1 MVYGQFTDENKYE
14 KLTIQ
19 HNIQHMKPRIT
30 ANEKENPII
39 VGLDIGTTK
48 ICVTVGRRSGT
59 NKIELLGVG
68 KAESAGVNRGVVAN
82 IQKTVGSIREAVA
95 IAEGQSNVDIKV
107 VNVGIAGQH
116 IKSIQHRGILTKND
130 DDEIGRLDV
139 ERLISDMYKLVLPPG
154 EEIIHVLPQEFTIDN
169 EPGIK
174 EPIGMAGRRMEA
186 NFHIISGRVT
196 DIKNIKKCVDNSDL
210 EVSSLVLEP
219 LASSEAVLDE
229 EEKMA
234 GVVLVDIGGGTT
246 DVAIFHEGIIRH
258 TAVIPLGGNI
268 VTEDIRQGCAVLRN
282 QAEQLKVR
290 YGSALADE
298 NKDNEVIC
306 VPGIRGRDSKEIS
319 VKNLAFIIQARME
332 EIIEHV
338 YYEIKSSG
346 YEDKLIAGI
355 VITGGGAQLKHL
367 VQLVEYIT
375 GIDCRIGYPNE
386 YLAKTDM
393 LNKQSFDEMKS
404 PMYATSIGL
413 LIKGIQTVEEDEAT
427 QQEVVYK
434 SPDRSKV
441 KEITQTA
448 NKKESWFT
456 KIISDFIKDD
466 SGIDD
471 DSFIGK
477 K

>member
-1 MVYGQFTDENKYE
+1 
-14 KLTIQ
+14 
-19 HNIQHMKPRIT
+19 MKPRIT
-30 ANEKENPII
+30 ETEKDSPIV

-48 ICVTVGRRSGT
+48 ICVTVGRRSGL
-59 NKIELLGVG
+59 NKIELLGIG
-68 KAESAGVNRGVVAN
+68 RAESAGVNRGVVAN
-82 IQKTVGSIREAVA
+82 IQKTVQSIREAVS

-107 VNVGIAGQH
+107 VNIGVAGQH

-130 DDEIGRLDV
+130 DDEIGRIDV

-210 EVSSLVLEP
+210 EVSELVLEP

-306 VPGIRGRDSKEIS
+306 VPGIRGRDAKEIS
-319 VKNLAFIIQARME
+319 VKNLAYIIQARME

-386 YLAKTDM
+386 YLAKTEM
-393 LNKQSFDEMKS
+393 LNKQTLEEMKS
-404 PMYATSIGL
+404 PMYATSVGL
-413 LIKGIQTVEEDEAT
+413 LIKGILSVEEEEAISM
-427 QQEVVYK
+427 E
-434 SPDRSKV
+434 RSFKKTPIKAERV
-441 KEITQTA
+441 RDIAEKQS
-448 NKKESWFT
+448 KKESWFT
-456 KIISDFIKDD
+456 KIISEFIKDNQE
-466 SGIDD
+466 IDD

>member
-1 MVYGQFTDENKYE
+1 
-14 KLTIQ
+14 
-19 HNIQHMKPRIT
+19 MKPRIT
-30 ANEKENPII
+30 DIERENPII

-48 ICVTVGRRSGT
+48 ICVTVGRRSGS

-82 IQKTVGSIREAVA
+82 IQKTVFSIREAVSS
-95 IAEGQSNVDIKV
+95 AEGQSNVDIKV
-107 VNVGIAGQH
+107 VNIGIAGQH
-116 IKSIQHRGILTKND
+116 IKSIQHRGILTKSD
-130 DDEIGRLDV
+130 DDEIGRIDV

-196 DIKNIKKCVDNSDL
+196 DIKNIKKCVDNADL

-219 LASSEAVLDE
+219 LASSEAVLDD

-290 YGSALADE
+290 YGSSLADE
-298 NKDNEVIC
+298 NKENEVIC

-319 VKNLAFIIQARME
+319 VKNLAYIIQARME

-393 LNKQSFDEMKS
+393 LNKQTFEEMKS

-413 LIKGIQTVEEDEAT
+413 LIKGIQILEDEEAANHEMASRKT
-427 QQEVVYK
+427 EKVQ
-434 SPDRSKV
+434 V
-441 KEITQTA
+441 KEIAEKQS
-448 NKKESWFT
+448 KKESWFT
-456 KIISDFIKDD
+456 KIISEFIRDNQE
-466 SGIDD
+466 IDD
-471 DSFIGK
+471 DTFIGK

>member
-1 MVYGQFTDENKYE
+1 
-14 KLTIQ
+14 
-19 HNIQHMKPRIT
+19 MKPRMT
-30 ANEKENPII
+30 EFENESPII

-48 ICVTVGRRSGT
+48 ICVTVGRRSGN

-82 IQKTVGSIREAVA
+82 IHKTVSSIRDAVSG
-95 IAEGQSNVDIKV
+95 AEGQSNVDIKV

-116 IKSIQHRGILTKND
+116 IKSIQHRGIFTKGD
-130 DDEIGRLDV
+130 DDEINHDDI

-174 EPIGMAGRRMEA
+174 EPVGMAGRRIEA

-298 NKDNEVIC
+298 NKENEVIC
-306 VPGIRGRDSKEIS
+306 VPGIRGREAKEIS

-375 GIDCRIGYPNE
+375 GIECRIGYPNE
-386 YLAKTDM
+386 YLAKTEM
-393 LNKQSFDEMKS
+393 LNKQTFEEMKS

-413 LIKGIQTVEEDEAT
+413 LIKGIQTVEGDEKL
-427 QQEVVYK
+427 QEEKTIKTKK
-434 SPDRSKV
+434 STVS
-441 KEITQTA
+441 EIAEKQ

-456 KIISDFIKDD
+456 KIISEFIKDD
-466 SGIDD
+466 AQYDD
-471 DSFIGK
+471 DTFIGK

>member
-1 MVYGQFTDENKYE
+1 
-14 KLTIQ
+14 
-19 HNIQHMKPRIT
+19 MKPRSTEI
-30 ANEKENPII
+30 ERDNPII

-68 KAESAGVNRGVVAN
+68 KAESTGVSRGMVAN
-82 IQKTVGSIREAVA
+82 IQRTVQSIREAIA
-95 IAEGQSNVDIKV
+95 IAESQSDVNIKV

-116 IKSIQHRGILTKND
+116 IKSIQHRGIITKND
-130 DDEIGRLDV
+130 DDEIGRTDI

-174 EPIGMAGRRMEA
+174 EPIGMAGRRVEA
-186 NFHIISGRVT
+186 NFHVISGRVT
-196 DIKNIKKCVDNSDL
+196 DIKNIKRCVDNADL
-210 EVSSLVLEP
+210 EVSELILEP

-229 EEKMA
+229 EEKAA

-298 NKDNEVIC
+298 NKENEVIC
-306 VPGIRGRDSKEIS
+306 VPGIRGKEPKEIS
-319 VKNLAFIIQARME
+319 VKNLAYIIQARME

-338 YYEIKSSG
+338 HYEIKSSG

-367 VQLVEYIT
+367 VQLVEYVT

-393 LNKQSFDEMKS
+393 LNKQAFDELKS
-404 PMYATSIGL
+404 PLYATGIGL
-413 LIKGIQTVEEDEAT
+413 LIKGIVALEEVEKTEKELEVKQSPSRAKSKDKVSSIADVQNRKEGWLTRILGNWITDGED
-427 QQEVVYK
+427 
-434 SPDRSKV
+434 
-441 KEITQTA
+441 
-448 NKKESWFT
+448 
-456 KIISDFIKDD
+456 
-466 SGIDD
+466 IDD
-471 DSFIGK
+471 DTFIGK

>member
-1 MVYGQFTDENKYE
+1 
-14 KLTIQ
+14 
-19 HNIQHMKPRIT
+19 MKPRL
-30 ANEKENPII
+30 AENEKENPII

-68 KAESAGVNRGVVAN
+68 KAESSGVNRGVVAN
-82 IQKTVGSIREAVA
+82 IQKTVSSIREAVT
-95 IAEGQSNVDIKV
+95 IAESQSNVDIKV

-116 IKSIQHRGILTKND
+116 IKSIQHRGILTKRD
-130 DDEIGRLDV
+130 YDEVGRLDV
-139 ERLISDMYKLVLPPG
+139 EQLISDMYKLVLPPG

-174 EPIGMAGRRMEA
+174 EPIGMAGRRVEA

-196 DIKNIKKCVDNSDL
+196 DIRNIKRCVDNADL

-229 EEKMA
+229 EEKTA

-268 VTEDIRQGCAVLRN
+268 VTEDIKQGCSVLRN

-306 VPGIRGRDSKEIS
+306 VPGIRGREAKEIS
-319 VKNLAFIIQARME
+319 VKNLAYIIQARME

-346 YEDKLIAGI
+346 YEDRLIAGI

-375 GIDCRIGYPNE
+375 GIGCRIGYPNE
-386 YLAKTDM
+386 YLSKTEM
-393 LNKQSFDEMKS
+393 LNKQALEELKS

-413 LIKGIQTVEEDEAT
+413 LIKGVQAMEEDEAT
-427 QQEVVYK
+427 QQEMV
-434 SPDRSKV
+434 SKRV
-441 KEITQTA
+441 SKEKVTEIA
-448 NKKESWFT
+448 EEKRKKESWFT
-456 KIISDFIKDD
+456 KILSDFIKDD
-466 SGIDD
+466 TGIDD
-471 DSFIGK
+471 DTFIGK